1 MSHCPRCDRWTE
13 VVEKRQ
19 KALRDPSKETRR
31 DDGVLNSTSDS
42 EEEGAIRGR
51 GGGRV

>member
-1 MSHCPRCDRWTE
+1 MSHCPHCDRWTE

-19 KALRDPSKETRR
+19 KAVRDPSEETRM

-42 EEEGAIRGR
+42 EEEGAIGGR